1 MVAMKHCLLLC
12 LYIVHV
18 ALQTQTPQKMN
29 YQAVVRDAAGFS
41 APPNTSV
48 TLSFIIHNT
57 TANGPTVYNETI
69 NTVTNALGLVN
80 VEIGTNGNLSTVVW
94 GNGNK
99 FLEVRADIGNT
110 GTFVNMGTTQLL
122 SVPYALYAGN
132 SATGPTGPQGLPGI
146 TGATGPA
153 GLQGNTGP
161 MGPTGPVGATGMAG
175 LTGATGPQGLPGITG
190 TTGPAGVAGLQGN
203 TGPTGST
210 GPAGATGMAG
220 LTGATGPSGATGAT
234 GPAINTGTGNGSNA
248 ATLIYTTRGF

>member
-18 ALQTQTPQKMN
+18 ALQAQAPQKMN

-41 APPNTSV
+41 VPPNTSV

-69 NTVTNALGLVN
+69 NAVTNALGLVN

-132 SATGPTGPQGLPGI
+132 SATGPTGPQGLPGT
-146 TGATGPA
+146 TGA
-153 GLQGNTGP
+153 
-161 MGPTGPVGATGMAG
+161 
-175 LTGATGPQGLPGITG
+175 
-190 TTGPAGVAGLQGN
+190 TGPAGVAGLQGN